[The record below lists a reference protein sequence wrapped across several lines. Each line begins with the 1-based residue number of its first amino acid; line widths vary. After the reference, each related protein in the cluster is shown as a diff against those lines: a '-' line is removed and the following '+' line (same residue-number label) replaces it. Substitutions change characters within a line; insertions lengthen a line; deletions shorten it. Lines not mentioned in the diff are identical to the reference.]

1 MQKSNHPWKIK
12 FVTCAFKCALPFRY
26 KQLAGG
32 IVFVE
37 ELPKNATGKV
47 LRKELRT

>member
-1 MQKSNHPWKIK
+1 MIQI
-12 FVTCAFKCALPFRY
+12 AAAIRY

-32 IVFVE
+32 IVFVD

>member
-1 MQKSNHPWKIK
+1 MPY
-12 FVTCAFKCALPFRY
+12 ARY

-32 IVFVE
+32 VVFVE

-47 LRKELRT
+47 LRKELRG